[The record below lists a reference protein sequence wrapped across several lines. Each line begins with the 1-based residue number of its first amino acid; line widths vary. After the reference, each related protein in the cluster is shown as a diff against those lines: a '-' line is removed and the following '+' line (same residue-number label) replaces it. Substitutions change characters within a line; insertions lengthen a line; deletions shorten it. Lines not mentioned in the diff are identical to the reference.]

1 MKKKYIN
8 PSTDIVFLA
17 IGSQICTGSPNPKQ
31 PTNLDEVED
40 GGNNPG
46 DFSRRRRRN
55 VWDDE
60 EEEEEEW

>member
-17 IGSQICTGSPNPKQ
+17 SGCQICIGSPDTSKPTDLDDVEYEGNDPGS
-31 PTNLDEVED
+31 
-40 GGNNPG
+40 
-46 DFSRRRRRN
+46 FSRRRRN
-55 VWDDE
+55 VWDE